1 MKRACLHNAQMPMNL
16 LAPEFHPIKEKV
28 NYLRLKSLFLIFTTL
43 VPFASF
49 AQSSKLIWT
58 ISPDKSIVCQ
68 VQKNLAHTDHIEMSG
83 LQISS
88 IITYGVDEK
97 GLLSLKKKLVFPML
111 RTIPNNTHA
120 SLIRNFDEIQQP
132 VILANGDTV
141 KEYPEEFRH
150 KGLITIRSK
159 TNTPLQITRK
169 LFPSVNKAAFIEQF
183 ELVNMSEKAC
193 NVALNFAPVV
203 LKTEASKGVY
213 GEYTIEASC
222 SKTGKFVLEP
232 SGRLSF
238 AMVYTGRKPGEEKYQ
253 YSSAYEL
260 LKREKF
266 VHEVFSNLV
275 LETPNDTINEEF
287 AFAKI
292 RATESIYDTKGGL
305 MHGPGGSAYYA
316 AIWANDQAEYVN
328 PFFPYLGNLEGNES
342 AINSYRHFARFMNPE
357 YKPIPSSIIAEG
369 VDIWNGAGDR
379 GDQAMIAYGASRFS
393 LAYGNEEVAREL
405 WPLVRWSLEYLE
417 RKKAPNGII
426 GSDSDELEGRFPA
439 GKYNLST
446 NSLAYG
452 ALISSANL
460 ATELG
465 KSDTA
470 KIYLERAAK
479 LKKDMDNYFG
489 ATVQGFN
496 TYRYFDGNDKLRAW
510 ICVPL
515 TMGIFDRKDETIK
528 ALFSPLLWTENGIL
542 TESGSTTFW
551 NRSTL
556 YAFRGLFVGGATDKV
571 MPYFNYYSSRRLLG
585 DHVPYPVEAWPEGN
599 QRHLSAESGLYCR
612 TVTEGLFG
620 FTPIGFNKFK
630 ITPWLPSVWN
640 YMNLRNIHAFSK
652 CFDLEVKRTGNSEL
666 ITIKIEGKEVLR
678 KTWDKKAELVIA
690 F

>member
-1 MKRACLHNAQMPMNL
+1 M
-16 LAPEFHPIKEKV
+16 
-28 NYLRLKSLFLIFTTL
+28 KSLFSALFSFFVFT
-43 VPFASF
+43 AF
-49 AQSSKLIWT
+49 AQSSKLIWE
-58 ISPDKSIVCQ
+58 ISPDKSIVWQ
-68 VQKNLAHTDHIEMSG
+68 VQKNQVHTDHIEMSG

-88 IITYGVDEK
+88 IITYGVNEK
-97 GLLSLKKKLVFPML
+97 GLLSLSKKLVFPML
-111 RTIPNNTHA
+111 RTVPNDTHA
-120 SLIRNFDEIQQP
+120 SLIQAFDEAQQP
-132 VILANGDTV
+132 VILANGDPV
-141 KEYPEEFRH
+141 REYPVEFRH

-183 ELVNMSEKAC
+183 ELVNTSAQRC
-193 NVALNFAPVV
+193 NVELGFVPVV
-203 LKTEASKGVY
+203 LKTDADKGVY
-213 GEYTIEASC
+213 GEYILEANC
-222 SKTGKFVLEP
+222 SKTGKFIVEP
-232 SGRLSF
+232 SGKLSF
-238 AMVYTGRKPGEEKYQ
+238 AVVYTGRKPGEEKYK
-253 YSSAYEL
+253 YSAAYEL

-266 VHEVFSNLV
+266 VQEVFSNLI

-328 PFFPYLGNLEGNES
+328 PFFPFLGNLEGNES
-342 AINSYRHFARFMNPE
+342 AINSYRMFAGYMNPE
-357 YKPIPSSIIAEG
+357 YKPIPSSIVAEG
-369 VDIWNGAGDR
+369 VDFWNGAGDR

-393 LAYGNEEVAREL
+393 LTYGNEEIAREL
-405 WPLVRWSLEYLE
+405 WPLVRWCLEYLE

-439 GKYNLST
+439 GKFNLST

-465 KSDTA
+465 KPDTA
-470 KIYLERAAK
+470 KIYLERAAN
-479 LKKDMDNYFG
+479 LKKAIENYFG

-510 ICVPL
+510 ICIPL
-515 TMGIFDRKDETIK
+515 TMGIFDRKDETIR

-542 TESGSTTFW
+542 TESGSKTFW
-551 NRSTL
+551 DRSTL
-556 YAFRGLFVGGATDKV
+556 YAFRGMFVGGATDRA
-571 MPYFNYYSSRRLLG
+571 MPYFNYYSSHRLLG

-612 TVTEGLFG
+612 TVIEGLFG
-620 FTPIGFNKFK
+620 FTPTGFNKFK
-630 ITPWLPSVWN
+630 IAPWLPNGWD
-640 YMNLRNIHAFSK
+640 YMNLRNIHAFGK
-652 CFDLEVKRTGNSEL
+652 CFDLEVKRKGNSEL
-666 ITIKIEGKEVLR
+666 VTLKIEGKEILQ
-678 KTWDKKAELVIA
+678 KIWNKKEELQISL
-690 F
+690 